1 VSFGADKPGKAR
13 AMIAAK
19 GSLVQYAAL
28 ADGTFDAASL
38 TVSGGNAAPVPVRAV
53 MRDIRLTMGPD
64 VAVKVMRV
72 LMVAALDVPT
82 PKAGDLFSD
91 ASGAWLVK
99 SVQTVMAGDYPVV
112 HTLTAEAA

>member
-1 VSFGADKPGKAR
+1 VNFGADKPAKAR

-19 GSLVQYAAL
+19 GTLVQYAGA
-28 ADGTFDAASL
+28 ADGTFDEATL
-38 TVSGGNAAPVPVRAV
+38 TVAGGTAAPVPVRAI

-64 VAVKVMRV
+64 VTVKVMRV

-82 PKAGDLFSD
+82 PKMGDIVSD

-99 SVQTVMAGDYPVV
+99 SVQTLMAGDYAVV